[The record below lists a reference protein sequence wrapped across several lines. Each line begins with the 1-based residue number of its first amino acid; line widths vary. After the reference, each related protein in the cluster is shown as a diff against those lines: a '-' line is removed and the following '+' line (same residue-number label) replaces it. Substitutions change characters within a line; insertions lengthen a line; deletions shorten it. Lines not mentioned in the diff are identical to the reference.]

1 MMMIMIMMIIMMMFI
16 IRLCM
21 KPMENCNP
29 EIDQIHTLEC
39 LKCLM
44 ILYEEDAACHCRQAE
59 FAVLYVLYNVDSND
73 AVITAFRLKD
83 T

>member
-1 MMMIMIMMIIMMMFI
+1 MIMIMMIIMMMFI

-21 KPMENCNP
+21 KPMENFNS

-44 ILYEEDAACHCRQAE
+44 ILYDEDAACHCRQAE
-59 FAVLYVLYNVDSND
+59 FVALYVLYNNVDSDD